1 MSKKGSITT
10 SDFLDYEEYKR
21 LIELLEEDKQYK
33 YELYCV
39 LSFAL
44 ALRASDVRKLRW
56 ADVLGERELIVQ
68 EKKTKKVKPIPIGPN
83 TAAKI
88 DELYLK
94 MGKPSSKDWIFANKY
109 GTAPVSLQYINR
121 SMKSW
126 KEKYGLNIGNISS
139 HTFRKT
145 FGRYVYN
152 KMGRTEEAIILL
164 QRIFRHTSAQTT
176 MIYIGLRDDEI
187 GSVFN
192 NLDI

>member
-21 LIELLEEDKQYK
+21 LIDLLDEDRQYK

-44 ALRASDVRKLRW
+44 ALRASDVRKLKW
-56 ADVLGERELIVQ
+56 SDVLGERRLVVQ
-68 EKKTKKVKPIPIGPN
+68 EKKTKKTKPIPIGPN
-83 TAAKI
+83 TSEKI
-88 DELYLK
+88 DELYVK
-94 MGKPSSKDWIFANKY
+94 MGKPFVGDWIFTNKY

-121 SMKSW
+121 CMKAW
-126 KEKYGLNIGNISS
+126 KEKYGLHVGNISS

-152 KMGRTEEAIILL
+152 KMGRSEEAIILL

-187 GSVFN
+187 GDVFN
-192 NLDI
+192 TIDI

>member
-21 LIELLEEDKQYK
+21 LIDLLDEDRQYK

-44 ALRASDVRKLRW
+44 ALRASDVRKLKW
-56 ADVLGERELIVQ
+56 SDVLGERRLIVQ
-68 EKKTKKVKPIPIGPN
+68 EKKTKKTKPIPIGPN
-83 TAAKI
+83 TSEKI
-88 DELYLK
+88 DELYIK
-94 MGKPSSKDWIFANKY
+94 MGKPFTNNWIFANKY

-121 SMKSW
+121 CMKSW
-126 KEKYGLNIGNISS
+126 KEKYGLHVGNISS

-152 KMGRTEEAIILL
+152 KMGRSEEAIILL

-187 GSVFN
+187 GDVFN
-192 NLDI
+192 TIDI